1 MDKEKI
7 SPEQFKEEAA
17 PPLKEAGV
25 LADLQ
30 KEFGDFFSP
39 EDLQKISKNPDALYF
54 NLPNIFNK
62 LSKEGKFEEINHLQE
77 LALKRLAE
85 RSPEQKRIIQFP
97 AKKPPLFERLR
108 KLLKSLKA
116 AFLGFTF
123 LATSAVALDA
133 GRRITQERPS
143 ETKIEEI
150 APKPPKHICT
160 ENMCQIVT
168 EKPSAAKMEDDLKS
182 FLGDSEK
189 FSKLTP
195 KEQAE
200 EKPFLE
206 ETYRFIINKNL
217 EAAKNPNIQKL
228 TLQIEGALSPQLLD
242 FLSLIR

>member
-1 MDKEKI
+1 MNKEKI
-7 SPEQFKEEAA
+7 SPEQFKEAAALPEREASA
-17 PPLKEAGV
+17 F
-25 LADLQ
+25 ADLQ

-62 LSKEGKFEEINHLQE
+62 LSKEGKFKEINRLQE
-77 LALKRLAE
+77 LVLKTLAE
-85 RSPEQKRIIQFP
+85 RSPEQKRTIQFP
-97 AKKPPLFERLR
+97 AEKPPLFERLK
-108 KLLKSLKA
+108 KLPKSLKA

-133 GRRITQERPS
+133 GYRITQERPS

-160 ENMCQIVT
+160 ENMCQIVM
-168 EKPSAAKMEDDLKS
+168 EKPSAAKMENDLKS
-182 FLGDSEK
+182 FLGDLEE

-195 KEQAE
+195 EEQAE
-200 EKPFLE
+200 EKPFFE
-206 ETYRFIINKNL
+206 ETYQFITSKNP

-228 TLQIEGALSPQLLD
+228 VFQIEGKLG
-242 FLSLIR
+242 IGG